1 MVGGNFLVKG
11 SFSPIE
17 TPTSFKMFGDGTSQ
31 VRSFEN
37 QTATNIV
44 SFLNIEPE
52 ESDSNG
58 HSFAE
63 DEVYNEIEDQENI
76 CDDRTNSIR
85 SCGGTTWLGLIL
97 LESLIW
103 SHFV

>member
-1 MVGGNFLVKG
+1 M
-11 SFSPIE
+11 
-17 TPTSFKMFGDGTSQ
+17 
-31 VRSFEN
+31 RSFEI
-37 QTATNIV
+37 QAATNIV

-76 CDDRTNSIR
+76 CGDRTNSIR
-85 SCGGTTWLGLIL
+85 SCGGTTWPGLIL
-97 LESLIW
+97 LESLTW

>member
-1 MVGGNFLVKG
+1 MVGSNFLVKG

-17 TPTSFKMFGDGTSQ
+17 APTYFKILGDGTSQ

-52 ESDSNG
+52 ESDSNW

-85 SCGGTTWLGLIL
+85 GTTWPGLIF
-97 LESLIW
+97 LEILTW
-103 SHFV
+103 CHFVW

>member
-1 MVGGNFLVKG
+1 MGGNFLVKG

-17 TPTSFKMFGDGTSQ
+17 APTCFKT
-31 VRSFEN
+31 
-37 QTATNIV
+37 
-44 SFLNIEPE
+44 L

-58 HSFAE
+58 HSSAE

-85 SCGGTTWLGLIL
+85 GTTWPGLIL
-97 LESLIW
+97 REILTW
-103 SHFV
+103 CHFV